1 MKKQLIINAD
11 DFGIHLAVNEA
22 VRKAAT
28 EGILTSTSLMA
39 GGDAFDEAVEMA
51 RSMPSLGIGIHLTL
65 VGGIKPV
72 LPPSEVPSLTWDNG
86 VFCHDYGKLIV
97 RDLEGKISL
106 SEVYAEWDAQIQK
119 IMNTGLPVTHMDGHQ
134 HMHMWPHF
142 YPIARDLAKK
152 YHISCMRVP
161 DEDVLYGMKDGHI
174 IRWAAKN
181 GLSLLSRMHRPDLKK
196 NHIRTNDHFFGMLY
210 GGHLSPERFAKFILQ
225 TKPGITEIMCHPS
238 ADTRAMEDTFHWGYH
253 GEDELAG
260 LLADINREL
269 IEKKQ
274 ISLIDVYKRQ
284 GSCIPVLP
292 GSTGRYY
299 CAGKQRGD

>member
-11 DFGIHLAVNEA
+11 DFGIHPAVNEA

-39 GGDAFDEAVEMA
+39 GGDAFNEAVEMA

-72 LPPSEVPSLTWDNG
+72 LPPSEIPSLTWDNG

-161 DEDVLYGMKDGHI
+161 DEDVLFGMKDGHI

-210 GGHLSPERFAKFILQ
+210 GGHLSPERFAEFILQ

-269 IEKKQ
+269 IAKKQ
-274 ISLIDVYKRQ
+274 ISLISYRDVREE
-284 GSCIPVLP
+284 
-292 GSTGRYY
+292 
-299 CAGKQRGD
+299 

>member
-11 DFGIHLAVNEA
+11 DFGIHPAVNEA

-161 DEDVLYGMKDGHI
+161 DEDVLFGMKDGHI

-181 GLSLLSRMHRPDLKK
+181 GLSLLSRMHRSDLKK
-196 NHIRTNDHFFGMLY
+196 NHVRTNDHFFGMLY

-225 TKPGITEIMCHPS
+225 TRPGITEIMCHPS

-274 ISLIDVYKRQ
+274 ISLISYRDVREE
-284 GSCIPVLP
+284 
-292 GSTGRYY
+292 
-299 CAGKQRGD
+299 

>member
-11 DFGIHLAVNEA
+11 DFGIHPAVNEA

-65 VGGIKPV
+65 VGGIKSV

-97 RDLEGKISL
+97 RDLEGKILL

-142 YPIARDLAKK
+142 YPRARDLAKK

-161 DEDVLYGMKDGHI
+161 DEDVLFGMKDGHI

-269 IEKKQ
+269 IAKKQ
-274 ISLIDVYKRQ
+274 ISLISYRDVREEKE
-284 GSCIPVLP
+284 
-292 GSTGRYY
+292 
-299 CAGKQRGD
+299 

>member
-11 DFGIHLAVNEA
+11 DFGIHPAVNEA
-22 VRKAAT
+22 VHKAAT

-161 DEDVLYGMKDGHI
+161 DEDVLFGMKDGHI

-274 ISLIDVYKRQ
+274 ISLISYRDVREE
-284 GSCIPVLP
+284 
-292 GSTGRYY
+292 
-299 CAGKQRGD
+299 

>member
-11 DFGIHLAVNEA
+11 DFGIHPAVNEA

-161 DEDVLYGMKDGHI
+161 DEDVLFGMKDGHI

-196 NHIRTNDHFFGMLY
+196 NHIRTNDLFFGMLY
-210 GGHLSPERFAKFILQ
+210 GGHLSPERFAEFILQ

-269 IEKKQ
+269 IARKQ
-274 ISLIDVYKRQ
+274 ISLISYRDVREE
-284 GSCIPVLP
+284 
-292 GSTGRYY
+292 
-299 CAGKQRGD
+299 

>member
-11 DFGIHLAVNEA
+11 DFGIHPAVNEA

-161 DEDVLYGMKDGHI
+161 DEDVLFGMKDGHI

-225 TKPGITEIMCHPS
+225 KKPGITEIMCHPS

-274 ISLIDVYKRQ
+274 ISLISYRDVREE
-284 GSCIPVLP
+284 
-292 GSTGRYY
+292 
-299 CAGKQRGD
+299 

>member
-11 DFGIHLAVNEA
+11 DFGIHPAVNEA

-65 VGGIKPV
+65 VGGIKSV

-97 RDLEGKISL
+97 RDLEGKILL

-161 DEDVLYGMKDGHI
+161 DEDVLFGMKDGHI

-238 ADTRAMEDTFHWGYH
+238 ADTWAMEDTFHWGYH

-269 IEKKQ
+269 IAKKQ
-274 ISLIDVYKRQ
+274 ISLISYRDVREE
-284 GSCIPVLP
+284 
-292 GSTGRYY
+292 
-299 CAGKQRGD
+299 

>member
-11 DFGIHLAVNEA
+11 DFGIHPAVNEA
-22 VRKAAT
+22 VRKAAI

-51 RSMPSLGIGIHLTL
+51 RSMPSLGIGVHLTL

-161 DEDVLYGMKDGHI
+161 DEDVLFGMKDGHI

-269 IEKKQ
+269 IAKKQ
-274 ISLIDVYKRQ
+274 ISLISYRDVREE
-284 GSCIPVLP
+284 
-292 GSTGRYY
+292 
-299 CAGKQRGD
+299 

>member
-11 DFGIHLAVNEA
+11 DFGIHPAVNEA

-72 LPPSEVPSLTWDNG
+72 LPPSEVSSLTWDNG

-161 DEDVLYGMKDGHI
+161 DEDVLFGMKDGHI

-274 ISLIDVYKRQ
+274 ISLISYRDVREE
-284 GSCIPVLP
+284 
-292 GSTGRYY
+292 
-299 CAGKQRGD
+299 

>member
-11 DFGIHLAVNEA
+11 DFGIHPAVNEA

-65 VGGIKPV
+65 VGGIKSV

-97 RDLEGKISL
+97 RDLEGKILL

-161 DEDVLYGMKDGHI
+161 DEDVLFGMKDGHI

-269 IEKKQ
+269 IAKKQ
-274 ISLIDVYKRQ
+274 IRLISYRDVR
-284 GSCIPVLP
+284 
-292 GSTGRYY
+292 
-299 CAGKQRGD
+299 

>member
-11 DFGIHLAVNEA
+11 DFGIHPAVNEA

-161 DEDVLYGMKDGHI
+161 DEDVLFGMKDGHI

-269 IEKKQ
+269 IENKQ
-274 ISLIDVYKRQ
+274 ISLISYRDVREE
-284 GSCIPVLP
+284 
-292 GSTGRYY
+292 
-299 CAGKQRGD
+299 

>member
-11 DFGIHLAVNEA
+11 DFGIHPAVNEA

-161 DEDVLYGMKDGHI
+161 DEDVLFGMKDGHI

-210 GGHLSPERFAKFILQ
+210 GGNLSPERFAKFILQ

-269 IEKKQ
+269 IAKKQ
-274 ISLIDVYKRQ
+274 ISLISYRDVREE
-284 GSCIPVLP
+284 
-292 GSTGRYY
+292 
-299 CAGKQRGD
+299 

>member
-11 DFGIHLAVNEA
+11 DFGIHPAVNEA

-119 IMNTGLPVTHMDGHQ
+119 IMNTGLPITHMDGHQ

-161 DEDVLYGMKDGHI
+161 DEDVLFGMKDGHI

-238 ADTRAMEDTFHWGYH
+238 SDTRAMENTFHWGYH

-269 IEKKQ
+269 IAKKQ
-274 ISLIDVYKRQ
+274 ISLISYRDVREE
-284 GSCIPVLP
+284 
-292 GSTGRYY
+292 
-299 CAGKQRGD
+299 

>member
-11 DFGIHLAVNEA
+11 DFGIHPAVNEA

-161 DEDVLYGMKDGHI
+161 DEDILFGMKDGHI
-174 IRWAAKN
+174 IRWTAKN

-225 TKPGITEIMCHPS
+225 TRPGITEIMCHPS

-274 ISLIDVYKRQ
+274 ISLISYRNVREE
-284 GSCIPVLP
+284 
-292 GSTGRYY
+292 
-299 CAGKQRGD
+299 

>member
-11 DFGIHLAVNEA
+11 DFGIHPAVNEA

-51 RSMPSLGIGIHLTL
+51 RFMPSLGIGIHLTL

-161 DEDVLYGMKDGHI
+161 DEDVLFGMKDGHI

-196 NHIRTNDHFFGMLY
+196 NHIRTNDHFFGMIY

-274 ISLIDVYKRQ
+274 ISLISYRDVREE
-284 GSCIPVLP
+284 
-292 GSTGRYY
+292 
-299 CAGKQRGD
+299 

>member
-11 DFGIHLAVNEA
+11 DFGIHSAVNEA

-161 DEDVLYGMKDGHI
+161 DEDVLFGMKDGHI

-260 LLADINREL
+260 LLADINQEL
-269 IEKKQ
+269 IAKKQ
-274 ISLIDVYKRQ
+274 ISLISYRDVREE
-284 GSCIPVLP
+284 
-292 GSTGRYY
+292 
-299 CAGKQRGD
+299 

>member
-11 DFGIHLAVNEA
+11 DFGIHPAVNEA

-142 YPIARDLAKK
+142 YPIARNLAKK

-161 DEDVLYGMKDGHI
+161 DEDVLFGMKDGHI

-274 ISLIDVYKRQ
+274 ISLISCRDVREE
-284 GSCIPVLP
+284 
-292 GSTGRYY
+292 
-299 CAGKQRGD
+299 

>member
-11 DFGIHLAVNEA
+11 DFGIHPAVNEA

-161 DEDVLYGMKDGHI
+161 DEDVLFGMKDGHI

-210 GGHLSPERFAKFILQ
+210 GGHLSPERFAEFILQ

-274 ISLIDVYKRQ
+274 ISLISYRDVREE
-284 GSCIPVLP
+284 
-292 GSTGRYY
+292 
-299 CAGKQRGD
+299 

>member
-11 DFGIHLAVNEA
+11 DFGIHPAVNEA
-22 VRKAAT
+22 VHKAAT

-97 RDLEGKISL
+97 QDLEGKISL

-161 DEDVLYGMKDGHI
+161 DEDVLFGMKDGHI

-225 TKPGITEIMCHPS
+225 TKRGITEIMCHPS

-274 ISLIDVYKRQ
+274 ISLISYRDVREE
-284 GSCIPVLP
+284 
-292 GSTGRYY
+292 
-299 CAGKQRGD
+299 

>member
-11 DFGIHLAVNEA
+11 DFGIHPAVNEA
-22 VRKAAT
+22 VHKAAT

-97 RDLEGKISL
+97 RDMEGKISL

-119 IMNTGLPVTHMDGHQ
+119 IMNTGLPATHMDGHQ

-161 DEDVLYGMKDGHI
+161 DEDVLFGMKDGHI

-210 GGHLSPERFAKFILQ
+210 GGHLNPERFAKFILQ

-274 ISLIDVYKRQ
+274 ISLISYRDVREE
-284 GSCIPVLP
+284 
-292 GSTGRYY
+292 
-299 CAGKQRGD
+299 

>member
-11 DFGIHLAVNEA
+11 DFGIHPAVNEA

-72 LPPSEVPSLTWDNG
+72 LSPSEVPSLTWDNG

-161 DEDVLYGMKDGHI
+161 DEDVLFGMKDGHI

-274 ISLIDVYKRQ
+274 ISLISYRDVREE
-284 GSCIPVLP
+284 
-292 GSTGRYY
+292 
-299 CAGKQRGD
+299 

>member
-11 DFGIHLAVNEA
+11 DFGIHPAVNEA
-22 VRKAAT
+22 VHKAAT

-97 RDLEGKISL
+97 RDMEGKISL

-161 DEDVLYGMKDGHI
+161 DEDVLFGMKDGHI

-210 GGHLSPERFAKFILQ
+210 GGHLNPERFAKFILQ

-274 ISLIDVYKRQ
+274 ISLISYRDVREE
-284 GSCIPVLP
+284 
-292 GSTGRYY
+292 
-299 CAGKQRGD
+299 

>member
-11 DFGIHLAVNEA
+11 DFGIHPAVNEA

-39 GGDAFDEAVEMA
+39 GGDAFNEAVKMA

-161 DEDVLYGMKDGHI
+161 DEDVLFGMKDGHI

-274 ISLIDVYKRQ
+274 ISLISYRDVREE
-284 GSCIPVLP
+284 
-292 GSTGRYY
+292 
-299 CAGKQRGD
+299 

>member
-11 DFGIHLAVNEA
+11 DFGIHPAVNEA

-152 YHISCMRVP
+152 CHISCMRVP
-161 DEDVLYGMKDGHI
+161 DEDVLFGMKDGHI

-181 GLSLLSRMHRPDLKK
+181 GLSLLSRMHRSDLKK
-196 NHIRTNDHFFGMLY
+196 NHVRTNDHFFGMLY

-225 TKPGITEIMCHPS
+225 TRPGITEIMCHPS

-274 ISLIDVYKRQ
+274 ISLISYRDVREE
-284 GSCIPVLP
+284 
-292 GSTGRYY
+292 
-299 CAGKQRGD
+299 

>member
-11 DFGIHLAVNEA
+11 DFGIHPAVNEA

-161 DEDVLYGMKDGHI
+161 DEDVLFGMKDGHI

-181 GLSLLSRMHRPDLKK
+181 VLSLLSRMHRPDLKK
-196 NHIRTNDHFFGMLY
+196 NHIRSNDHFFGMLY

-274 ISLIDVYKRQ
+274 ISLISYRDVREE
-284 GSCIPVLP
+284 
-292 GSTGRYY
+292 
-299 CAGKQRGD
+299 

>member
-11 DFGIHLAVNEA
+11 DFGIHPAVNEA

-161 DEDVLYGMKDGHI
+161 DEDVLFGMKDGHI

-181 GLSLLSRMHRPDLKK
+181 GLSLLSRMHRSDLKK

-210 GGHLSPERFAKFILQ
+210 GGHLSSERFAKFILQ
-225 TKPGITEIMCHPS
+225 TRPGITEIMCHPS

-274 ISLIDVYKRQ
+274 ISLISYRDF
-284 GSCIPVLP
+284 I
-292 GSTGRYY
+292 
-299 CAGKQRGD
+299 

>member
-11 DFGIHLAVNEA
+11 DFGIHPAVNEA

-142 YPIARDLAKK
+142 YPIARDLAKN

-161 DEDVLYGMKDGHI
+161 DEDVLFGMKDGHI

-274 ISLIDVYKRQ
+274 ISLISYRDVREE
-284 GSCIPVLP
+284 
-292 GSTGRYY
+292 
-299 CAGKQRGD
+299 

>member
-11 DFGIHLAVNEA
+11 DFGIHPAVNEA

-161 DEDVLYGMKDGHI
+161 DEDVLFGMKDGHI

-210 GGHLSPERFAKFILQ
+210 GGHLSPERFARFILQ

-238 ADTRAMEDTFHWGYH
+238 EDTRAMEDTFHWGYH

-269 IEKKQ
+269 IAKKQ
-274 ISLIDVYKRQ
+274 ISLISYRDVREE
-284 GSCIPVLP
+284 
-292 GSTGRYY
+292 
-299 CAGKQRGD
+299 

>member
-11 DFGIHLAVNEA
+11 DFGIHPAVNEA

-161 DEDVLYGMKDGHI
+161 DEDVLFGMKDGHI

-274 ISLIDVYKRQ
+274 ISLISYREVREE
-284 GSCIPVLP
+284 
-292 GSTGRYY
+292 
-299 CAGKQRGD
+299 

>member
-1 MKKQLIINAD
+1 MRKQLIINAD
-11 DFGIHLAVNEA
+11 DFGIHPAVNEA

-65 VGGIKPV
+65 VGGVKPV

-161 DEDVLYGMKDGHI
+161 DEDVLFGMKDGHI

-274 ISLIDVYKRQ
+274 ISLISYRDVREE
-284 GSCIPVLP
+284 
-292 GSTGRYY
+292 
-299 CAGKQRGD
+299 

>member
-11 DFGIHLAVNEA
+11 DFGIHPAVNEA
-22 VRKAAT
+22 VHKAAT

-72 LPPSEVPSLTWDNG
+72 LPPSEVPFLTWDNG

-161 DEDVLYGMKDGHI
+161 DEDVLFGMKDGHI

-210 GGHLSPERFAKFILQ
+210 GGHLNPERFAKFILQ

-274 ISLIDVYKRQ
+274 ISLISYRDVREE
-284 GSCIPVLP
+284 
-292 GSTGRYY
+292 
-299 CAGKQRGD
+299 

>member
-11 DFGIHLAVNEA
+11 DFGIHPAVNEA

-65 VGGIKPV
+65 VGEIKPV

-161 DEDVLYGMKDGHI
+161 DEDVLFGMKDGHI

-274 ISLIDVYKRQ
+274 ISLISYRDVREE
-284 GSCIPVLP
+284 
-292 GSTGRYY
+292 
-299 CAGKQRGD
+299 

>member
-11 DFGIHLAVNEA
+11 DFGIHPAVNEA

-65 VGGIKPV
+65 VGGIKSV

-97 RDLEGKISL
+97 RDLEGKILL

-161 DEDVLYGMKDGHI
+161 DEDVLFGMKDGHI

-225 TKPGITEIMCHPS
+225 TKPGITAIMCHPS

-269 IEKKQ
+269 IAKKQ
-274 ISLIDVYKRQ
+274 ISLISYRDVREE
-284 GSCIPVLP
+284 
-292 GSTGRYY
+292 
-299 CAGKQRGD
+299 

>member
-11 DFGIHLAVNEA
+11 DFGIHPAVNEA

-65 VGGIKPV
+65 VGGIKSV

-86 VFCHDYGKLIV
+86 VFCHDNGKLIV
-97 RDLEGKISL
+97 RDLEGKILL

-161 DEDVLYGMKDGHI
+161 DEDVLFGMKDGHI

-269 IEKKQ
+269 IAKKQ
-274 ISLIDVYKRQ
+274 ISLISYRDVREE
-284 GSCIPVLP
+284 
-292 GSTGRYY
+292 
-299 CAGKQRGD
+299 

>member
-11 DFGIHLAVNEA
+11 DFGIHPAVNEA
-22 VRKAAT
+22 VRRAAT

-119 IMNTGLPVTHMDGHQ
+119 IMNTGLPVTHMDGHPVSYT
-134 HMHMWPHF
+134 HLPVVRGAVKRGIPVISEVELG
-142 YPIARDLAKK
+142 YRITKAPILGVTGTNGKTTTTT
-152 YHISCMRVP
+152 
-161 DEDVLYGMKDGHI
+161 LL
-174 IRWAAKN
+174 
-181 GLSLLSRMHRPDLKK
+181 GLSLI
-196 NHIRTNDHFFGMLY
+196 HI
-210 GGHLSPERFAKFILQ
+210 
-225 TKPGITEIMCHPS
+225 
-238 ADTRAMEDTFHWGYH
+238 
-253 GEDELAG
+253 
-260 LLADINREL
+260 
-269 IEKKQ
+269 
-274 ISLIDVYKRQ
+274 
-284 GSCIPVLP
+284 
-292 GSTGRYY
+292 
-299 CAGKQRGD
+299 

>member
-11 DFGIHLAVNEA
+11 DFGIHPAVNEA

-97 RDLEGKISL
+97 RDLEGRISL

-161 DEDVLYGMKDGHI
+161 DEDVLFGMKDGHI

-269 IEKKQ
+269 IAKKQ
-274 ISLIDVYKRQ
+274 ISLISYRDVREE
-284 GSCIPVLP
+284 
-292 GSTGRYY
+292 
-299 CAGKQRGD
+299 

>member
-11 DFGIHLAVNEA
+11 DFGIHPAVNEA
-22 VRKAAT
+22 VHKAAT

-119 IMNTGLPVTHMDGHQ
+119 IMNTGLPVTHIDGHQ

-161 DEDVLYGMKDGHI
+161 DEDVLFGMKDGHI

-274 ISLIDVYKRQ
+274 ISLISYRDVREE
-284 GSCIPVLP
+284 
-292 GSTGRYY
+292 
-299 CAGKQRGD
+299 

>member
-11 DFGIHLAVNEA
+11 DFGIHPAVNEA
-22 VRKAAT
+22 VHKAAT

-161 DEDVLYGMKDGHI
+161 DEDVLFGMKDGHI

-238 ADTRAMEDTFHWGYH
+238 ADTRAMENTFHWGYH

-274 ISLIDVYKRQ
+274 ISLISYRDVREE
-284 GSCIPVLP
+284 
-292 GSTGRYY
+292 
-299 CAGKQRGD
+299 

>member
-11 DFGIHLAVNEA
+11 DFGIHPAVNKA

-161 DEDVLYGMKDGHI
+161 DEDVLFGMKDGHI

-274 ISLIDVYKRQ
+274 ISLISYRDVREE
-284 GSCIPVLP
+284 
-292 GSTGRYY
+292 
-299 CAGKQRGD
+299 

>member
-11 DFGIHLAVNEA
+11 DFGIHPAVNEA
-22 VRKAAT
+22 VRKAVI

-161 DEDVLYGMKDGHI
+161 DEDVLFGMKDGHI

-210 GGHLSPERFAKFILQ
+210 GGHLNPERFAKFILQ
-225 TKPGITEIMCHPS
+225 TKSGITEIMCHPS

-274 ISLIDVYKRQ
+274 ISLISYRDVREE
-284 GSCIPVLP
+284 
-292 GSTGRYY
+292 
-299 CAGKQRGD
+299 